1 VLSQQSR
8 DLHDAGE
15 RAGGAGDAAPA
26 RSDPPSAP
34 AQPGTIALRLAL
46 AFVTVALAAVALLA
60 GLTAAFASADVSDLA
75 ARQRAELTAAI
86 AVASGGAWDR
96 YNTWTGADLSPVLNL
111 ASRIGAD
118 VKIDDGA
125 GRTVATTP
133 GFAARGNDPQ
143 HSRPIDVRGQR
154 VGAVE
159 VRFTG
164 SGLGGADQALQTAL
178 LRAIAGAAGLAAL
191 LALLAGLGV
200 ARRITRPLSRL
211 ITATRAMGQGDRS
224 SRVGPVR
231 APGEIGELAT
241 AFDQMADA
249 IDRHEK
255 LRRVLVADVAHELRT
270 PIAVLQAEHEA
281 LLDGVA
287 EPTPA
292 QFGSLRDQVLR
303 LARIVGDLQT
313 LSEADAASLH
323 MTPCRADLADIAAS
337 AGDNLAGR
345 FEAAGIAVTRRL
357 AAAPVNGDS
366 GRLHQI
372 ATNLLTNALKFT
384 PAGGRITIE
393 VWTTN
398 GFSILRVSDSGIGIP
413 PDELPRIFDRFWRG
427 RHAARTAGSGVGLA
441 VAVELARAHGGDIS
455 ATSTEGIGT
464 QMTLTLPCLS

>member
-1 VLSQQSR
+1 
-8 DLHDAGE
+8 
-15 RAGGAGDAAPA
+15 
-26 RSDPPSAP
+26 
-34 AQPGTIALRLAL
+34 
-46 AFVTVALAAVALLA
+46 
-60 GLTAAFASADVSDLA
+60 
-75 ARQRAELTAAI
+75 
-86 AVASGGAWDR
+86 
-96 YNTWTGADLSPVLNL
+96 
-111 ASRIGAD
+111 
-118 VKIDDGA
+118 
-125 GRTVATTP
+125 
-133 GFAARGNDPQ
+133 
-143 HSRPIDVRGQR
+143 
-154 VGAVE
+154 
-159 VRFTG
+159 
-164 SGLGGADQALQTAL
+164 
-178 LRAIAGAAGLAAL
+178 
-191 LALLAGLGV
+191 
-200 ARRITRPLSRL
+200 
-211 ITATRAMGQGDRS
+211 
-224 SRVGPVR
+224 
-231 APGEIGELAT
+231 
-241 AFDQMADA
+241 MADA

-393 VWTTN
+393 VWTMN

>member
-1 VLSQQSR
+1 MLSQQSR
-8 DLHDAGE
+8 DPHETTE
-15 RAGGAGDAAPA
+15 RTFGAAPA
-26 RSDPPSAP
+26 RSEPPSAP
-34 AQPGTIALRLAL
+34 LQPGTIALRLAL
-46 AFVTVALAAVALLA
+46 AFVTVALVAVALLA

-75 ARQRAELTAAI
+75 ARQRAELTAVI

-96 YNTWTGADLSPVLNL
+96 NNTWTGADLSPVLNL

-118 VKIDDGA
+118 VRIENAA
-125 GRTVATTP
+125 GRAVATTP
-133 GFAARGNDPQ
+133 DFAAHRGDTQ
-143 HSRPIDVRGQR
+143 HSRPIDVGGQR
-154 VGAVE
+154 VGGVD
-159 VRFTG
+159 VRFTP
-164 SGLGGADQALQTAL
+164 SGLGGADQTLKTAL
-178 LRAIAGAAGLAAL
+178 LRAIAGAAGMAAL

-200 ARRITRPLSRL
+200 ARRITRPISRL

-249 IDRHEK
+249 VDRQEK

-281 LLDGVA
+281 LLDGIA

-313 LSEADAASLH
+313 LSEADAAALH
-323 MTPCRADLADIAAS
+323 MTPCREDLADIAAS
-337 AGDNLAGR
+337 AADNLAGR
-345 FEAAGIAVTRRL
+345 FEAAGIKVTRRL
-357 AAAPVNGDS
+357 AAAPVSGDS

-393 VWTTN
+393 AQS
-398 GFSILRVSDSGIGIP
+398 GDGYAILRVSDSGIGIP

-427 RHAARTAGSGVGLA
+427 RQAARTAGSGVGLA
-441 VAVELARAHGGDIS
+441 VAVELARAHGGDIT
-455 ATSTEGIGT
+455 ATSTEGLGT
-464 QMTLTLPCLS
+464 QMTLRLPCLS